1 MSTAF
6 SLSEEELD
14 DHRHVI
20 AVTGE
25 VDLFTAPQ
33 LKSALHGAIAA
44 GKRGVVVDLS
54 ETSFID
60 STALG
65 VLIGAL
71 RRLREGDGLL
81 VLVNG
86 NESISRTLEI
96 TGLDRIFAIVDTR
109 EEAIAA
115 LEAPSA
121 A

>member
-1 MSTAF
+1 MSTDF

-14 DHRHVI
+14 PPRHVI

-25 VDLFTAPQ
+25 IDLFTAPQ
-33 LKSALHGAIAA
+33 LKAALQGAIGA

-54 ETSFID
+54 KTSFLD

-71 RRLREGDGLL
+71 RRLREADGLL

-86 NESISRTLEI
+86 SESISRTLEI
-96 TGLDRIFAIVDTR
+96 TGL
-109 EEAIAA
+109 
-115 LEAPSA
+115 
-121 A
+121 